1 MQYNISPE
9 TLVSTSEKKDGLV
22 DKILE
27 GKVKNDTQYC
37 MTPNGA
43 FFRKDKR
50 GFLPEIMET
59 MYNDRTKY
67 KRLMLEAKQKYEDT
81 KDPRLL

>member
-1 MQYNISPE
+1 M
-9 TLVSTSEKKDGLV
+9 KGLV
-22 DKILE
+22 DKLLE
-27 GKVKNDTQYC
+27 GKAGNPTEHC

-50 GFLPEIMET
+50 GFLPELMET

-67 KRLMLEAKQKYEDT
+67 KKLMLQASQ
-81 KDPRLL
+81 